1 MNNGVKVRLA
11 HDVGALALGLTTL
24 LVGLERILNLDVQIS
39 SVAVVGL
46 AEKSSVELLAG
57 LDGEVVVEVEDGL
70 LPVGVLCVGAGA
82 ELDGLVAGGE
92 FDVEPG
98 DQSVDVVGAADG
110 EGVRK
115 VEGEIGDLASVEVE
129 GDERSGVGD
138 DSLKVDS
145 IDEGLGESG
154 ALEGSVVE
162 APDVVPDCGLNQLL
176 LVQSGEMGHNSQLI
190 FSSL

>member
-1 MNNGVKVRLA
+1 MNNDVKVRLA

-46 AEKSSVELLAG
+46 AEKSTVELLAS
-57 LDGEVVVEVEDGL
+57 LDGQVVVEVEDGL
-70 LPVGVLCVGAGA
+70 LPVSVLCVGAGA

-92 FDVEPG
+92 LNVEPG

-110 EGVRK
+110 EGVGK
-115 VEGEIGDLASVEVE
+115 VEGEIGDLAGVEVE

-138 DSLKVDS
+138 DSLKVDG
-145 IDEGLGESG
+145 IDEGLSESG
-154 ALEGSVVE
+154 ALERSVVE
-162 APDVVPDCGLNQLL
+162 APDVVPDCGLSQLL
-176 LVQSGEMGHNSQLI
+176 MVQSGETGQNSQLI

>member
-1 MNNGVKVRLA
+1 VNNGVKVRLA

-92 FDVEPG
+92 LNVEPG

-110 EGVRK
+110 EGVGK
-115 VEGEIGDLASVEVE
+115 VEGEVGDLAGVEVE
-129 GDERSGVGD
+129 GDERSGVSD

-162 APDVVPDCGLNQLL
+162 APDVVPDCGLN
-176 LVQSGEMGHNSQLI
+176 
-190 FSSL
+190 

>member
-1 MNNGVKVRLA
+1 MNNGVNVRLA

-46 AEKSSVELLAG
+46 AEQGTVELLAG

-70 LPVGVLCVGAGA
+70 LPVSVLCVGAGA

-92 FDVEPG
+92 FNVEPG

-115 VEGEIGDLASVEVE
+115 VEGEIGDLAGVEVE

-145 IDEGLGESG
+145 IDEGLGESS

-176 LVQSGEMGHNSQLI
+176 LVQSGEMGHSSQLI

>member
-1 MNNGVKVRLA
+1 MNNSVKVRLA

-46 AEKSSVELLAG
+46 AEQGTVELLAG

-92 FDVEPG
+92 LNVEPG

-115 VEGEIGDLASVEVE
+115 VEGEIGDLAGVEVE

-162 APDVVPDCGLNQLL
+162 APDVVPDCGLSQLL
-176 LVQSGEMGHNSQLI
+176 MVQSGETGQNSQLI

>member
-1 MNNGVKVRLA
+1 MNNGVKARLA
-11 HDVGALALGLTTL
+11 HDVGAFALSLATL

-39 SVAVVGL
+39 SVAIVGL
-46 AEKSSVELLAG
+46 AEKSTVELLAG

-92 FDVEPG
+92 FNVEPG
-98 DQSVDVVGAADG
+98 DQSVNVVGAANG

-115 VEGEIGDLASVEVE
+115 VEGEIGDLAGVEVE

-162 APDVVPDCGLNQLL
+162 APDVVPDCGLN
-176 LVQSGEMGHNSQLI
+176 
-190 FSSL
+190 